1 MKTQTGFTLIE
12 TLMAMAIFTIGILS
26 LFGMQS
32 AAITQNVV
40 ANKITTGST
49 WAADQVEQLISLPYN
64 HDYLVDG
71 GGTNDGCAGLNDWPD
86 PQQSPVPTADSQA
99 FGVFSSGPAPPVYN
113 IYWNVA
119 QDCTLTPDVPING
132 IKEDEVQRP
141 KHVRVLVTKVNGN
154 GTEELTAR
162 YNYIKQN
169 VIKKDD

>member
-1 MKTQTGFTLIE
+1 MKKQAGFTLIE
-12 TLMAMAIFTIGILS
+12 TLMAMAIFTIGILA

-49 WAADQVEQLISLPYN
+49 WATDQVEQLISLPYN

-71 GGTNDGCAGLNDWPD
+71 GGTNNGCAGLNDWPD
-86 PQQSPVPTADSQA
+86 PQQSPALTADSQA
-99 FGVFSSGPAPPVYN
+99 FDVFSSGTTPVYN

-119 QDCTLTPDVPING
+119 QDCTLTNIPVAGVKP
-132 IKEDEVQRP
+132 EEVQRP
-141 KHVRVLVTKVNGN
+141 KHVRVLVTIENGN
-154 GTEELTAR
+154 GTEELKAT

-169 VIKKDD
+169 IVKKDD